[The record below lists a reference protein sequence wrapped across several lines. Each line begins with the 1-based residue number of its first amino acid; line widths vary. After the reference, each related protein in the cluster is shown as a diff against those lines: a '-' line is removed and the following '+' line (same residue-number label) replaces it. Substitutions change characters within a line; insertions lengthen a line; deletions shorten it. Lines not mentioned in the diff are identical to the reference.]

1 MTEDT
6 VITRRRAITIIAGG
20 VGAFFAGPA
29 QAAPIFEWRGT
40 ALGADA
46 RIILAHPD
54 RHFANS
60 ALAAVC
66 QEIERLE
73 NIFSLYRENSALSQ
87 LNRAGTLTP
96 APLELIDLTR
106 RALWFT
112 TITNGAFDVTVQS
125 LWALYAKH
133 FQENPNATTGP
144 SRASIDAVRRR
155 MGPNCIRIDPPSLH
169 LAPGTHLTF
178 NGIAQGYITDRA
190 AVLLSRRGWNN
201 VLINLGETRALGA
214 HPDGRPWR
222 INLPSGGETKI
233 TDTAIATSNSV
244 GTRFTDTAPQH
255 HLFDPQSGQSAAERG
270 PVTVAAPDAVDADA
284 LSTALFVMPPE
295 IRQQVLSHVPG
306 SHLITG

>member
-214 HPDGRPWR
+214 HP
-222 INLPSGGETKI
+222 
-233 TDTAIATSNSV
+233 
-244 GTRFTDTAPQH
+244 APQH

>member
-1 MTEDT
+1 MTEGT

-73 NIFSLYRENSALSQ
+73 NIFSLYRQNSALSQ

-112 TITNGAFDVTVQS
+112 TITNGAFDITVQS

-133 FQENPNATTGP
+133 FQAHPNDTTGP
-144 SRASIDAVRRR
+144 SRASIDAVRRCI
-155 MGPNCIRIDPPSLH
+155 GPDCIRIDPPSLH

-190 AVLLSRRGWNN
+190 ANLLRQRGWNN

-222 INLPSGGETKI
+222 INLPNGGEAKI
-233 TDTAIATSNSV
+233 KETAIATSNSV
-244 GTRFTDTAPQH
+244 GTRFTDNAPQH
-255 HLFDPQSGQSAAERG
+255 HLFDPQTGQSATERG
-270 PVTVAAPDAVDADA
+270 AVTIAAPDAVDADA
-284 LSTALFVMPPE
+284 LSTALFVMPPN
-295 IRQQVLSHVPG
+295 IRQQVLLHVPG
-306 SHLITG
+306 SRLING